1 MITKGKIPKII
12 HQTWKRKIDLPI
24 CIKDNMKK
32 WKELNPNYKYKF
44 YDDDDCK
51 KILYDNFGINGVLSF
66 NILKP
71 GAFKA
76 DLFRYA
82 ILYAKGGVYAD
93 VDIKPLKPLR
103 RIIKNN
109 YDLVSVNERWFLKK
123 PVYGIWQAF
132 LCCKEKC
139 KYMKLIVE
147 KIIDNVFKRYY
158 PECTKGYNNML
169 SITGP
174 VLLKKIIDDNY
185 DKNIQI
191 KLYEFDQ
198 KKNNRII
205 DTNGKYLLIDKDDR
219 KKWKKIYTGPNEMRF
234 ENFFSKKISIYNS
247 KIEELKN
254 IITYDS
260 SGTIF
265 KYLPNIV
272 SLYDFHDVKEFSKNK
287 ISICLKDK
295 NIIIE
300 IFDTF
305 VKRREAYKCNL
316 VIRNI

>member
-1 MITKGKIPKII
+1 M
-12 HQTWKRKIDLPI
+12 DLPI
-24 CIKDNMKK
+24 CIEKNIKK

-44 YDDDDCK
+44 YDDNDCK
-51 KILYDNFGINGVLSF
+51 KILYDNFGINGLLSF

-82 ILYAKGGVYAD
+82 ILYVEGGVYAD
-93 VDIKPLKPLR
+93 VDITPMKPLS

-109 YDLVSVNERWFLKK
+109 YDLISVNERWFLKE

-158 PECTKGYNNML
+158 PESTKGYNNML

-174 VLLKKIIDDNY
+174 VLLKKIIDDNC
-185 DKNIQI
+185 DENIKI
-191 KLYEFDQ
+191 KLYEFD
-198 KKNNRII
+198 KKTKRKNRII
-205 DTNGKYLLIDKDDR
+205 DRSNNVLLEDKQ
-219 KKWKKIYTGPNEMRF
+219 KIKQWKETGLMEKENRF
-234 ENFFSKKISIYNS
+234 ENFFKEKISIYNS
-247 KIEELKN
+247 EIEELEN
-254 IITYDS
+254 IIISDS
-260 SGTIF
+260 SGSIF
-265 KYLPNIV
+265 KYLSIDG
-272 SLYDFHDVKEFSKNK
+272 LDDFNVKEFTKDK
-287 ISICLKDK
+287 ILLCLKDK

-305 VKRREAYKCNL
+305 VKKKEVYKPNL
-316 VIRNI
+316 LIRNK